1 MYKTYI
7 SYKNIQATKKTIY
20 NENRNT
26 LRTGRMVSKEG

>member
-7 SYKNIQATKKTIY
+7 SYKNIQATKTIY

-26 LRTGRMVSKEG
+26 LRTGRMVSKER